1 MDLGFFNDLF
11 PPPQDESFLV
21 IFIPAG
27 QFCKILKDDYADFLN
42 KLRRRGFHPKIYCQA
57 EVVNL
62 AEEVF
67 IGETLNE
74 LKIGLSKAFDVYTA
88 FMNLNVESEGKISGL
103 SVFFWPIS
111 DIISFFEDYFKESTI
126 LLKKISSGGFYLS
139 YLIWW
144 PEVEIKIIQPSDLVE

>member
-11 PPPQDESFLV
+11 PPPQDEFFLA

-27 QFCKILKDDYADFLN
+27 LFCKILKDEYADFLN
-42 KLRRRGFHPKIYCQA
+42 KLRSRGFHPKIYCQA
-57 EVVNL
+57 EVLSL

-67 IGETLNE
+67 ISETLNE
-74 LKIGLSKAFDVYTA
+74 LKIGLSEAFEVYSS
-88 FMNLNVESEGKISGL
+88 FMDINKRSEEQISSL
-103 SVFFWPIS
+103 SVFFWS
-111 DIISFFEDYFKESTI
+111 MADIISFFEDYFKEPTI

-144 PEVEIKIIQPSDLVE
+144 PDVEIKIIQPSDLV